1 MQPVFLLKDATK
13 LDNYHETSAY
23 FLKNSPALRRDFKPA
38 DTVTI
43 YLGMSKSQRTFCF
56 IAFVLGFAPL
66 SSYSICGSS
75 AKKQRGDE
83 QYACA
88 VEAALRAIAED
99 APAYVPQSA
108 LPPTARTRKPVCE
121 DPFV

>member
-83 QYACA
+83 QFA
-88 VEAALRAIAED
+88 VAAEAALPAPAQD
-99 APAYVPQSA
+99 APAPAPQYA
-108 LPPTARTRKPVCE
+108 PPPAARTRKPVCE